1 VVYYDKQEALDPLKK
16 EGVTVLHSPQDV
28 AAKVDRVITMLP
40 NTESMLEV
48 YKGEN
53 GILK

>member
-1 VVYYDKQEALDPLKK
+1 MVYDDNQEALDPLKK
-16 EGVTVLHSPQDV
+16 EGVTMSRSPREV
-28 AAKVDRVITMLP
+28 AAKVDCVITMLP
-40 NTESMLEV
+40 NTESMREV